1 MSTRRATF
9 GTRSG
14 FTLLECMI
22 ALLLVSTAL
31 IIVVES
37 QSFAVDVE
45 ERTARMNVAT
55 MLTREI
61 MTELE
66 LRMVKE
72 GFGELEV
79 KESGDYSD
87 SRYDGKFDEYRWE
100 YEVEK
105 VDLDQMPDLSMLMGL
120 ADEGTEAAGDAL
132 GADTSGGAS
141 NPLAML
147 SGLGIDL
154 SFFSEYMGNYV
165 REARARVCYPDGR
178 DADGNPAEQCVE
190 LVEHMTNPTGQVA
203 DNSGDDDDDTGSG
216 GAGGGA
222 GGGGGPPSRQGLLG
236 GGAGGGSP

>member
-1 MSTRRATF
+1 MSPRRAQA
-9 GTRSG
+9 G

-55 MLTREI
+55 MLCREI

-66 LRMVKE
+66 LRMDKE

-79 KESGDYSD
+79 SETGDYVD
-87 SRYDGKFDEYRWE
+87 NRYDGKFDDYRWE

-105 VDLDQMPDLSMLMGL
+105 VDLDEMPDLTQLMGL
-120 ADEGTEAAGDAL
+120 ADEGSEAAGDAL
-132 GADTSGGAS
+132 GVDTGGGGPT
-141 NPLAML
+141 NELAML
-147 SGLGIDL
+147 AGLGIDL

-165 REARARVCYPDGR
+165 REARARVCYPDGL
-178 DADGNPAEQCVE
+178 DADGRPAEQCVE
-190 LVEHMTNPTGQVA
+190 LLEHLTNPTGAVA
-203 DNSGDDDDDTGSG
+203 DNTDGDDDDDDARGA
-216 GAGGGA
+216 AGGGI
-222 GGGGGPPSRQGLLG
+222 PSLQGLLG
-236 GGAGGGSP
+236 GGAAGGGP